1 MSSRILSRNIYAG
14 SFGIVTDGDAVTNYG
29 DQPSSGD
36 AIQWVRLAEDGLTEA
51 ANSVLIDDLSGS
63 GSGVEGARFVASN
76 SAAGSIRLAATFVE
90 MGAVLAWALGGTPST
105 SGAGPYTHTYPIGI
119 NSPWRSAFSRYT
131 AADGTGLQDE
141 WRCLQVDSAT
151 IDFGADAV
159 AYATLNVT
167 GAAALRSSV
176 YQLGVAATETPAAAT
191 MVAAAPILGSLSG
204 ALSWGGNTIAARSAS
219 FSITRP
225 LDRATDFGNAIPG
238 EGVLSGPI
246 VVSLSVTRAA
256 DEADTATLR
265 AALMAGTSGD
275 LSLAFTAGTKT
286 FTIYL
291 ENAVV
296 ISRSGPRSSGG
307 ALVETLEFR
316 AQALETAD
324 YGAKVVIVNAASA
337 AVTTNGTMA

>member
-1 MSSRILSRNIYAG
+1 VFTRYA
-14 SFGIVTDGDAVTNYG
+14 
-29 DQPSSGD
+29 
-36 AIQWVRLAEDGLTEA
+36 
-51 ANSVLIDDLSGS
+51 
-63 GSGVEGARFVASN
+63 
-76 SAAGSIRLAATFVE
+76 
-90 MGAVLAWALGGTPST
+90 
-105 SGAGPYTHTYPIGI
+105 
-119 NSPWRSAFSRYT
+119 
-131 AADGTGLQDE
+131 AADATGLQDE
-141 WRCLQVDSAT
+141 WRGLMVDSAT
-151 IDFGADAV
+151 IEFGADSV

-204 ALSWGGNTIAARSAS
+204 AMSWGGNTIAARSAS
-219 FSITRP
+219 LSITRP
-225 LDRATDFGNAIPG
+225 LDRAGDFGNAIPG
-238 EGVLSGPI
+238 EGVLSGAI
-246 VVSLSVTRAA
+246 AVSLTVTRAA

-275 LSLAFTAGTKT
+275 LTLAFTAGTKT

-296 ISRSGPRSSGG
+296 VSRSAPFTAGG

-324 YGAKVVIVNAASA
+324 YGAKIVVVNAASA
-337 AVTTNGTMA
+337 AVTNNGTMA

>member
-1 MSSRILSRNIYAG
+1 MSRVLSRSIYAG
-14 SFGIVTDGDAVTNYG
+14 SLGIVTDGDSVANYA

-36 AIQWVRLAEDGLTEA
+36 AIQWVRAAEISITEA
-51 ANSVLIDDLSGS
+51 ANSLLVDDLAGS

-76 SAAGSIRLAATFVE
+76 SATGGIRLAATFVE
-90 MGAVLAWALGGTPST
+90 MGAVLAWALGGTPAT
-105 SGAGPYTHTYPIGI
+105 TGAGPYTHTYPVGL
-119 NSPWRSAFSRYT
+119 NAPWRSVFSRYT

-141 WRCLQVDSAT
+141 WRCLQVDSLT
-151 IDFGADAV
+151 IDLNADAI

-176 YQLGVAATETPAAAT
+176 YQLGVASTETPAAAT

-204 ALSWGGNTIAARSAS
+204 VLSWGGNSVAARKAS
-219 FSITRP
+219 LTITRP

-238 EGVLSGPI
+238 EGVLSGP
-246 VVSLSVTRAA
+246 VSVALTVTRAA
-256 DEADTATLR
+256 DEADSATLR
-265 AALMAGTSGD
+265 AALMAGTAAD
-275 LSLAFTAGTKT
+275 LSLAFTSGTKT
-286 FTIYL
+286 FTVYL

-296 ISRSGPRSSGG
+296 ISRSAPFTAGG
-307 ALVETLEFR
+307 ALPETLEFR

-324 YGAKVVIVNAASA
+324 YGAKIVVVNAASA